1 VLEILRPIYGN
12 NPDCGSKSRRRRC
25 NPEETL
31 RRRIRWVIL
40 RAKPQKESGKSGI
53 GGQ

>member
-12 NPDCGSKSRRRRC
+12 NPDCGSKSRHRRC

-31 RRRIRWVIL
+31 RRRIRCVIL
-40 RAKPQKESGKSGI
+40 RAKPQRDQEKAAL